1 MAAIQDVNLECRI
14 ILVRNA
20 KCEFIAKV
28 ILNHQRVK
36 EKNWNQMP
44 FQLCCSKSGVYNL
57 LLLPAA
63 LVFIYMKYSR
73 QWDGVIFMRYI

>member
-1 MAAIQDVNLECRI
+1 MAAIQDVHLECRI

-36 EKNWNQMP
+36 EK
-44 FQLCCSKSGVYNL
+44 Y
-57 LLLPAA
+57 
-63 LVFIYMKYSR
+63 
-73 QWDGVIFMRYI
+73 